1 MTRRRAPGANKR
13 RFGAL
18 PARTSREGHTVKQ
31 TVPERQTGGRTMM
44 KKKQT
49 GMIRLRRNEAFAAYL
64 FILPMFAGLFIFSVI
79 PFVQNFLISLR
90 KVGTFG
96 EGTFVGFSNYVK
108 LTQDETFWIA
118 LKNTAFYALV
128 GMPLVVVFSIVLAN
142 LINKNI
148 RGRAVY
154 RTLLY
159 IPAVTIPAAIGI
171 LWRWILNYKYGIVNF
186 VLEKIGIQPIAWLG
200 DVHYV
205 RWSIIFVVVWS
216 MVSYYTIIMLAA
228 MQGINKS
235 YYEAARIDGANNR
248 QLFYKITLPM
258 LSPMIFFSVIMVTI
272 GILQIFDFIYLMV
285 DRKTLSYTYS
295 MSLVTY
301 FYECAFNKSSM
312 RGYGAA
318 ITIVLAVIIMIITI
332 IQMAFRKRW
341 VQGGE

>member
-1 MTRRRAPGANKR
+1 MN
-13 RFGAL
+13 
-18 PARTSREGHTVKQ
+18 
-31 TVPERQTGGRTMM
+31 
-44 KKKQT
+44 KKKMGKNRQ
-49 GMIRLRRNEAFAAYL
+49 RRSEILAAYA
-64 FILPMFAGLFIFSVI
+64 FILPMFAGLILFSVI
-79 PFVQNFLISLR
+79 PFVQNILISFR
-90 KVGTFG
+90 KVGAFG
-96 EGTFVGFSNYVK
+96 DGVYVGLANYVK
-108 LTQDETFWIA
+108 LTQDPTFWIA
-118 LKNTAFYALV
+118 LKNTAFYTIV
-128 GMPLVVVFSIVLAN
+128 GVPFVVILSIFLAN

-148 RGRAVY
+148 KGRALY

-171 LWRWILNYKYGIVNF
+171 LWRWILNYKYGVVNF
-186 VLEKIGIQPIAWLG
+186 ALQKIGIEPIAWLG
-200 DVHYV
+200 DVNYV
-205 RWSIIFVVVWS
+205 RWSIIIVVIWS

-228 MQGINKS
+228 MQGISKS

-248 QLFYKITLPM
+248 QLFSKITLPM

-285 DRKTLSYTYS
+285 DRRTLSYTYS

-318 ITIVLAVIIMIITI
+318 ITVVLAIIIMIITI

-341 VQGGE
+341 VQSEE